1 MNLRVRYTPLLL
13 CAVLFLLPSVLAF
26 GFQVSSNPQGFL
38 SVRGRWIV
46 DSLGR
51 VVLLCG
57 VNYAGL
63 AEADRPHFEG
73 DYSTFAFYG
82 FNVVR
87 LEISWANLEPM
98 PNKFQASYL
107 NYIDQDVAWAKA
119 HGLYVVLEM
128 TQFRWAAR
136 FGGGGAPE
144 WTVGQYPQTDDG
156 MKAAISNFWVNSS
169 LQANLAGVWRNVAKR
184 YANEPTV
191 AGYDIFNEP
200 WAFREEDPNLQAS
213 QVTQF
218 YDALSRLIREVD
230 PHHIL
235 FLQPAV
241 QNTHSNPVNDANVVW
256 SPHFYAR
263 SYADTYSHDSLNVLE
278 ADLLSKYNEFVVGMG
293 SPMWIGEFG
302 AFMKDSTRLTW
313 IQDAKDL
320 FDKYRLGWAWFVF
333 HPGGFASV
341 PIMLRNPTTTVWLY
355 TVTVTSSISAGELPP
370 LPAIPGFPWEAIIV
384 GLALGLAALGLKRR
398 RAKKT

>member
-1 MNLRVRYTPLLL
+1 M
-13 CAVLFLLPSVLAF
+13 AF
-26 GFQVSSNPQGFL
+26 GFQVSSSPQGFL

-57 VNYAGL
+57 VNYPGL
-63 AEADRPHFEG
+63 SEG
-73 DYSTFAFYG
+73 DPIQHHESDYATFAVFG

-87 LEISWANLEPM
+87 LEIEWAKLEPM
-98 PNKFQASYL
+98 PNQYQAAYL
-107 NYIDQDVAWAKA
+107 NYVDQDVAWAKA

-128 TQFRWAAR
+128 AQFRWAAR
-136 FGGGGAPE
+136 FGGAGAPE
-144 WTVGQYPQTDDG
+144 WTVGQYPQTDDA

-169 LQANLAGVWRNVAKR
+169 LQANLAGVWRNVAKH
-184 YANEPTV
+184 YANEPTI
-191 AGYDIFNEP
+191 AGYDILNEP
-200 WAFREEDPNLQAS
+200 WAFREEDANLQAR

-218 YDALSRLIREVD
+218 YNALGRLIREVD
-230 PHHIL
+230 PNHIL

-241 QNTHSNPVNDANVVW
+241 QNTHSSPVNDANVVW

-278 ADLLSKYNEFVVGMG
+278 ADLLSKYKEFVVGMG

-302 AFMKDSTRLTW
+302 AFMKDKTRLTW
-313 IQDAKDL
+313 LQDAKDL

-333 HPGGFASV
+333 QPGGWATV
-341 PIMLRNPTTTVWLY
+341 PTMLRNPTTVVWLY
-355 TVTVTSSISAGELPP
+355 TVTVTSSISPLEMPP
-370 LPAIPGFPWEAIIV
+370 LPPIPGFQWEAIIAGIV
-384 GLALGLAALGLKRR
+384 LGLTALGLRRR
-398 RAKKT
+398 RATKM